1 MNRINTPTVKRFL
14 AAAALALAVPLTV
27 SAAPGAPDDCAGMDG
42 RGPQGKRVGGM
53 ERGTPG
59 MPAAPMLALRSLNL
73 SEAQRDKVFEIM
85 HAQAPAMRERAKAEQ
100 KANEELRKLAAA
112 PDYSEAKARTLS
124 EAIGKAAAESALARV
139 KVDRQIADVLTP
151 EQRKQLAETRA
162 QADAPRAPAGEGRN
176 PPPVR

>member
-1 MNRINTPTVKRFL
+1 M
-14 AAAALALAVPLTV
+14 
-27 SAAPGAPDDCAGMDG
+27 
-42 RGPQGKRVGGM
+42 Q
-53 ERGTPG
+53 
-59 MPAAPMLALRSLNL
+59 ALRGVNL

-112 PDYSEAKARTLS
+112 PDYSEAKARALS

-162 QADAPRAPAGEGRN
+162 QADVPRGPAGEGRN

>member
-1 MNRINTPTVKRFL
+1 M
-14 AAAALALAVPLTV
+14 AQ
-27 SAAPGAPDDCAGMDG
+27 G
-42 RGPQGKRVGGM
+42 GP
-53 ERGTPG
+53 ES
-59 MPAAPMLALRSLNL
+59 PMQALRGVNL

-100 KANEELRKLAAA
+100 KVNEELRKLAAA
-112 PDYSEAKARTLS
+112 SDYSEAKARALS

-151 EQRKQLAETRA
+151 EQRKQLAEARA
-162 QADAPRAPAGEGRN
+162 QADVPRSPAGEGRN

>member
-1 MNRINTPTVKRFL
+1 M
-14 AAAALALAVPLTV
+14 AQ
-27 SAAPGAPDDCAGMDG
+27 G
-42 RGPQGKRVGGM
+42 GP
-53 ERGTPG
+53 ES
-59 MPAAPMLALRSLNL
+59 PMQALRGVKL

-112 PDYSEAKARTLS
+112 PDYSEAKARALS

-151 EQRKQLAETRA
+151 EQRKQLAEIRA
-162 QADAPRAPAGEGRN
+162 QADVPRGPAGEGRN

>member
-1 MNRINTPTVKRFL
+1 M
-14 AAAALALAVPLTV
+14 AQ
-27 SAAPGAPDDCAGMDG
+27 G
-42 RGPQGKRVGGM
+42 GP
-53 ERGTPG
+53 ES
-59 MPAAPMLALRSLNL
+59 PMQALRGVNL

-112 PDYSEAKARTLS
+112 PDYSEARARALS

-151 EQRKQLAETRA
+151 EQRKQLAEARA
-162 QADAPRAPAGEGRN
+162 QADVPRGPAGEGRN

>member
-1 MNRINTPTVKRFL
+1 MNKISSPTLKRFL

-27 SAAPGAPDDCAGMDG
+27 SAAPGPQGDCAGMES
-42 RGPQGKRVGGM
+42 RGAHGKRGGM
-53 ERGTPG
+53 ERMAHGG
-59 MPAAPMLALRSLNL
+59 LESPMHALRSVNL

-112 PDYSEAKARTLS
+112 PDYSEAKARALS
-124 EAIGKAAAESALARV
+124 ESIGKAAADAALARV
-139 KVDRQIADVLTP
+139 KVDRQIAEVLTP
-151 EQRKQLAETRA
+151 EQRKQLAETRV
-162 QADAPRAPAGEGRN
+162 QADVLRGPAGEGRN